1 MTKGI
6 SSPGELF
13 SSRVNPPVGTVL
25 VVDDEPEL
33 RRILVEALTAHG
45 YEVSDCSSGKQT
57 LEELREKT
65 FDLLL
70 TDLMMP
76 EMDGITLLKEALEID
91 PYLVGII
98 MTGQGTIQTA
108 VDAMQLG
115 AFDYVLKPFRMQT
128 LMPVL
133 TRAINTRRLR
143 LENLQLRE
151 TVGIYGLS
159 QTIAFTLDPQTIL
172 SNLAESALQQS
183 DADEVSILMPTDDT
197 SELYVAAVRGEKR
210 ERLLGERIP
219 FDESIASWV
228 ARERTPIILNGKV
241 RDNRFVALWPRS
253 EIKSSISV
261 PMQVANKLI
270 GVINLNITSRKRPF
284 TLGQM
289 KALSILAGTAAA
301 ALESASL
308 HTQVRKAEKNYRLIF
323 ENAVEGIFQTARG
336 RKFITVNPALARILG
351 YDSPE
356 EVIETFADIARQ
368 LYVDP
373 ERALY
378 VSETLKHTDM
388 LQGAEFEAY
397 RKDQSQIWL
406 SMNIRVVRDENGD
419 EVYREGTLED
429 ITARKRTEEKEL
441 EIRQQYE
448 ALVHSIDGIVWEV
461 DATTLNFTFVSDQAK
476 KILGYTVDQWINEPN
491 FWVNHLHPEDSWAAD
506 ICRQAPEK
514 REDHEFDYRMIAA
527 DGRVVWLRDF
537 VTVDV
542 REGVSPRLR
551 GVMVD
556 ITERKQAEDE
566 LRRSEERYR
575 DLVENA
581 HDIIYEH
588 DLKGNY
594 TSINKAGEQIT
605 GYSLAETLNLT
616 LAQTVAPEYVHK
628 AAQMVQ
634 RKLEGQP
641 VTAYELEILAKDG
654 RRVAVEVNTRLVM
667 QNGLPV
673 GVQGIAR
680 DVTERKQLEEQLR
693 QSQKLEAIGQ
703 LAGGIAHDFNNLLTV
718 ISGYSDLL
726 LRRLPE
732 ESPYR
737 NNITEIKKAG
747 DRASGL
753 TRQLLAFSRKQI
765 LQPKVLDL
773 NVVVSDLDKM
783 LRRLIGEDIDLH
795 TVTEHKLGKV
805 KADPGQI
812 EQVVMNL
819 VVNARDAMPDGGKI
833 TLETTNVSLDSE
845 YFQQHA
851 EGTPG
856 DYVMLAV
863 SDNGLGMDTEV
874 RGRIFEPFFST
885 KGPGKGTGLGLS
897 TVYGIV
903 KQSGGNIWV
912 YSERGTG
919 STFKIYL
926 PRVDA
931 ATEDES
937 ARGGWGAAPRGTETL
952 LLAEDE
958 AQVRQI
964 ARQILETLGY
974 VVLTAENG
982 AEALSVAQEYQ
993 HDIDLMVTDVVMP
1006 VMGGRELVENLAK
1019 LRPETA
1025 VIYMSGYTDDAIVR
1039 HGLMDEGLAFI
1050 QKPFTADAL
1059 ARKVRSVLDERKV
1072 PELARK

>member
-1 MTKGI
+1 
-6 SSPGELF
+6 
-13 SSRVNPPVGTVL
+13 
-25 VVDDEPEL
+25 
-33 RRILVEALTAHG
+33 
-45 YEVSDCSSGKQT
+45 
-57 LEELREKT
+57 
-65 FDLLL
+65 
-70 TDLMMP
+70 
-76 EMDGITLLKEALEID
+76 LKEALNID
-91 PYLVGII
+91 PFLVGII

-128 LMPVL
+128 LMPIL

-151 TVGIYGLS
+151 TVGIYALS

-172 SNLAESALQQS
+172 SNLADSALQQT
-183 DADEVSILMPTDDT
+183 DADEVSILMPTEDG

-228 ARERTPIILNGKV
+228 ARERTPVILNGEV
-241 RDNRFVALWPRS
+241 QDNRFIALWPRP

-270 GVINLNITSRKRPF
+270 GVINLNLTSRKRPF

-289 KALSILAGTAAA
+289 KGLSILAGTAAA

-323 ENAVEGIFQTARG
+323 ENAVEGIFQTTSG
-336 RKFITVNPALARILG
+336 RRFITVNPSLARILG

-356 EVIETFADIARQ
+356 EVIEAFTDIAIQ

-373 ERALY
+373 QRALY
-378 VSETLKHTDM
+378 VAEALKQSDM
-388 LQGAEFEAY
+388 LPGVEFEAY
-397 RKDQSQIWL
+397 RKDRSQIWL
-406 SMNIRVVRDENGD
+406 SMNIRIVRDENG
-419 EVYREGTLED
+419 EELYREGTLEE
-429 ITARKRTEEKEL
+429 ITARKRTEETEL

-448 ALVHSIDGIVWEV
+448 ALVNSIDGIVWEM
-461 DATTLNFTFVSDQAK
+461 DASTLNFTFVSNQAK
-476 KILGYTVDQWINEPN
+476 KILGYDLDQWLNEPN
-491 FWVNHLHPEDSWAAD
+491 FWLTHLHA
-506 ICRQAPEK
+506 
-514 REDHEFDYRMIAA
+514 EDHWVIELCRRAAEKHEDQQFDYRMIAA
-527 DGRVVWLRDF
+527 DGRIVWLRDF
-537 VTVDV
+537 VTVDG
-542 REGVSPRLR
+542 REGEPLRLR

-556 ITERKQAEDE
+556 ITERKQAEGE
-566 LRRSEERYR
+566 LRRSEQRYR

-588 DLKGNY
+588 DLKDNY

-616 LAQTVAPEYVHK
+616 LAQTVAPEYIDK
-628 AAQMVQ
+628 ARQMVR
-634 RKLEGQP
+634 RKLEGQS
-641 VTAYELEILAKDG
+641 VTAYELEIVSKDG
-654 RRVAVEVNTRLVM
+654 RRIAVEVNTRLVL

-680 DVTERKQLEEQLR
+680 DVTERKQLEQQLR

-732 ESPYR
+732 DSPYR
-737 NNITEIKKAG
+737 SNLTEIKKAG
-747 DRASGL
+747 DRASAL

-783 LRRLIGEDIDLH
+783 LRRLIGEDINLH
-795 TVTEHKLGKV
+795 TVTESKLGQV

-819 VVNARDAMPDGGKI
+819 VVNARDAMPAGGKI
-833 TLETTNVSLDSE
+833 TLETANVLLDEE

-851 EGTPG
+851 EGAPG

-863 SDNGLGMDTEV
+863 SDNGSGMDTDV
-874 RGRIFEPFFST
+874 RSRIFEPFFST

-912 YSERGTG
+912 YSEPGQG

-926 PRVDA
+926 PRVD
-931 ATEDES
+931 S
-937 ARGGWGAAPRGTETL
+937 ASEAEGGRGGWGAAPRGAETL

-964 ARQILETLGY
+964 AHQILETLGY

-982 AEALSVAQEYQ
+982 EQALAIAKEYE
-993 HDIDLMVTDVVMP
+993 HEIHLMVTDVVMP

-1039 HGLMDEGLAFI
+1039 HGLMDEGLSFI

-1059 ARKVRSVLDERKV
+1059 ARKVRSVLDERKA
-1072 PELARK
+1072 PELVRK